1 MEYKH
6 IIFDLDGTLI
16 DTEHAVLKTWQFTL
30 KEYHYEYSLEELHPV
45 LGITTPKALEY
56 LKVSVDENY
65 QEKWMKNYGEFCREA
80 DFFTGT
86 KEMLRE
92 LADRG
97 YQLGIVSSRCR
108 QEYNAYFG
116 GFHLE
121 DLFDRILLA
130 DDTKRHKPD
139 PEPICKYAEWEG
151 VPVSACIYVG
161 DMPTDIAC
169 ANSAGA
175 ASGLAAWN
183 RSGILCREAD
193 FIFRSPE
200 ELLELL

>member
-80 DFFTGT
+80 DF
-86 KEMLRE
+86 
-92 LADRG
+92 
-97 YQLGIVSSRCR
+97 
-108 QEYNAYFG
+108 
-116 GFHLE
+116 
-121 DLFDRILLA
+121 
-130 DDTKRHKPD
+130 
-139 PEPICKYAEWEG
+139 
-151 VPVSACIYVG
+151 
-161 DMPTDIAC
+161 
-169 ANSAGA
+169 
-175 ASGLAAWN
+175 
-183 RSGILCREAD
+183 
-193 FIFRSPE
+193 IFRSPE